1 MLSKWL
7 PARRKDYDLS
17 QPASPTS
24 SLEFAPLRVMTAS
37 PPLEAPEVVYA
48 PVVHGRRPAAVDERI
63 RAGKETN
70 VAHLSLLSRT
80 LSAGRPMIRK
90 VAA

>member
-37 PPLEAPEVVYA
+37 PPLEAPELMYA
-48 PVVHGRRPAAVDERI
+48 PAVHGRRATPVDERVC
-63 RAGKETN
+63 AGKGAT

>member
-24 SLEFAPLRVMTAS
+24 SLEFAPLRVVTAS
-37 PPLEAPEVVYA
+37 PPPEAPELVYA
-48 PVVHGRRPAAVDERI
+48 PVVHGRRVPVVDERV
-63 RAGKETN
+63 RAGKEA
-70 VAHLSLLSRT
+70 VHLSLLSRT
-80 LSAGRPMIRK
+80 LSAGRPMVRK

>member
-24 SLEFAPLRVMTAS
+24 SLEFTPLRVMTAS
-37 PPLEAPEVVYA
+37 PPPEAPEHVYA
-48 PVVHGRRPAAVDERI
+48 PVMHGRRAPTVEERV
-63 RAGKETN
+63 RAGKETTA
-70 VAHLSLLSRT
+70 VHLSLLSRT
-80 LSAGRPMIRK
+80 LSAGRPMVRK